1 MTTKRIDSQK
11 ELIEFIHLLKENFIE
26 IPQNVTL
33 QIDSKYLE
41 ADILD
46 SARRIWNIPID
57 DKLKEFIFMGQKV
70 SLKQQEL

>member
-1 MTTKRIDSQK
+1 MTIKRIDSQR
-11 ELIEFIHLLKENFIE
+11 ELMEFIHLLQDNFIE

-33 QIDSKYLE
+33 QIDSNYLE

-57 DKLKEFIFMGQKV
+57 DKLKEFSFMGQKV